1 MYFLDGACGGLIDE
15 LLGSYGIV
23 NDYECVSV
31 DIHIYYYLMKS
42 FHLATGSP
50 SAVDSRYQ

>member
-31 DIHIYYYLMKS
+31 DIHILLPNEVFSFSYRKS
-42 FHLATGSP
+42 IGS
-50 SAVDSRYQ
+50 RQ